1 MNNPP
6 GADLGIEDPQT
17 PVKASWLDVST
28 LLMVAG
34 VGFYYWDLSTD
45 IAVVVSLA
53 PNATAQ
59 NVTATAFDFCLGNAS
74 AGTVPVLG
82 KSSPSP
88 FLFWTALVFLFVAP
102 LYVAFS
108 QDTFW
113 SERFMT
119 ITTLRLPYEVY
130 LSLETGVRTK
140 ALFALTTAEVVLEA
154 IPQTTLQQYILL
166 PILLNDGATMAEVS
180 LLLISVSISIAT
192 MANTFY
198 GAFDQNRVNKME
210 SDIMYSLFYRGS
222 LVLFHLSVLL
232 FRFLPMMS
240 LAATRG
246 GKFYVPSRVEV

>member
-1 MNNPP
+1 M
-6 GADLGIEDPQT
+6 
-17 PVKASWLDVST
+17 KASWLDVST

>member
-1 MNNPP
+1 M
-6 GADLGIEDPQT
+6 
-17 PVKASWLDVST
+17 DVST

-34 VGFYYWDLSTD
+34 VGFYYWDLATD

-53 PNATAQ
+53 PKATAQNLTATAQNVTVVQ

-82 KSSPSP
+82 ESSPSP
-88 FLFWTALVFLFVAP
+88 FLFWTALVFVFVAP
-102 LYVAFS
+102 LYIAFF
-108 QDTFW
+108 QDTLW
-113 SERFMT
+113 IERFMT

-130 LSLETGVRTK
+130 LSLTTGVRTK

-166 PILLNDGATMAEVS
+166 PILLNDGTTMAEVS

-210 SDIMYSLFYRGS
+210 SDSMYYRGP

-246 GKFYVPSRVEV
+246 GKFYVPSRL